1 MAMQI
6 VSQDYITRDDRIFA
20 LYYSKKDLNIT
31 IGFSERTL
39 FKAVETL
46 LVEVWYV
53 EKCNVYFLAEHLPF
67 FLPKMQISVPLHI
80 RFTFKSCAIVA

>member
-46 LVEVWYV
+46 LVEV
-53 EKCNVYFLAEHLPF
+53 
-67 FLPKMQISVPLHI
+67 
-80 RFTFKSCAIVA
+80 